1 MSQAETKPDGLMQ
14 QDSQGA
20 EETELRQTVHHCDDS
35 SFRSLALYMGLVVL
49 LCQLVFVHAFFQS
62 FDAASEQLAVRGG
75 AKVAS
80 SEQVEKAF
88 GSRYSRPDILQWSG
102 AQSLVWIA
110 AWFAPETQVRYGS
123 ALVFFFV
130 AGGFLAAMHRPA
142 REGGMHYT
150 VISAARTGMKLWL
163 SWMAGAAI
171 LLVYILTSAG
181 GMRALGVSAGITFE
195 NSWKDIS
202 DAFLSHWLVY
212 VAWLAVAGFL
222 PMAGGAMLGLVRT
235 RFLTRPVPT
244 IHNQNVTEDSSRQPE
259 MG

>member
-1 MSQAETKPDGLMQ
+1 MSQVETTPDGPIP
-14 QDSQGA
+14 QDA
-20 EETELRQTVHHCDDS
+20 READEMELQRTVRNCDES
-35 SFRSLALYMGLVVL
+35 SFRSFALYMGIVVL

-62 FDAASEQLAVRGG
+62 FDAASEQLMAREGLKAV
-75 AKVAS
+75 S
-80 SEQVEKAF
+80 SEQIAEAF

-110 AWFAPETQVRYGS
+110 AWFAPETPVRYGS

-130 AGGFLAAMHRPA
+130 AGGFLTAMYRSP
-142 REGGMHYT
+142 RGGGIHDT
-150 VISAARTGMKLWL
+150 VISAARTGMKLWP

-171 LLVYILTSAG
+171 LVVYILTSAG

-195 NSWKDIS
+195 KSWKDIS

-212 VAWLAVAGFL
+212 VAWLALVGFL
-222 PMAGGAMLGLVRT
+222 PMAGGAILGLVRT
-235 RFLTRPVPT
+235 RFLTRS
-244 IHNQNVTEDSSRQPE
+244 IRAARSKDGTEAPSKQAE

>member
-1 MSQAETKPDGLMQ
+1 MSQAETTLNGPIR
-14 QDSQGA
+14 QDA
-20 EETELRQTVHHCDDS
+20 RETDETELRQTVRNCDDS
-35 SFRSLALYMGLVVL
+35 SFRSFALYMGLVVL

-62 FDAASEQLAVRGG
+62 FDAASEQLAAGEGVKAVSR
-75 AKVAS
+75 
-80 SEQVEKAF
+80 EQVARTF

-110 AWFAPETQVRYGS
+110 AWFAPETPVRYGS

-130 AGGFLAAMHRPA
+130 AGGFLTAMYRSAGDGSVH
-142 REGGMHYT
+142 HT
-150 VISAARTGMKLWL
+150 VISAARTGMKLWP

-171 LLVYILTSAG
+171 LMMYLLTSAG
-181 GMRALGVSAGITFE
+181 GLRALGVSAGITFE
-195 NSWKDIS
+195 KSWKDIC

-235 RFLTRPVPT
+235 RFLTRPVT
-244 IHNQNVTEDSSRQPE
+244 TVHNEDATEIPPKQPE